1 MRVHAPASRLAL
13 VITLLFLAGG
23 AVVVVLAVAALVRNA
38 GDDAAWAAVLLGV
51 GLAAW
56 GVWFN
61 QLSDHDEAAGATE
74 PRSVRSPVGVV
85 ALVAVL
91 AGGAY
96 WMLRGALDRTV
107 AESLLVTAI
116 VLGLWVLNR
125 GLDARGRRRAA
136 GSDD

>member
-1 MRVHAPASRLAL
+1 MQVHAPASRLAL
-13 VITLLFLAGG
+13 AITLLFLAGG
-23 AVVVVLAVAALVRNA
+23 AVVVVLAVAALARNA
-38 GDDAAWAAVLLGV
+38 GDDAAWAGVLLGV

-61 QLSDHDEAAGATE
+61 QLADQDEAAGGNE

-96 WMLRGALDRTV
+96 WILRGALDRTV
-107 AESLLVTAI
+107 AESLVVTAI
-116 VLGLWVLNR
+116 VLGLWAVNR
-125 GLDARGRRRAA
+125 GLDARTRRRAA
-136 GSDD
+136 GGDD